1 MAGAHLTRAHATGG
15 RQTASVVE
23 ALERIAYGAV
33 AVTTR
38 ALTAVGVELTFPQWR
53 VLVVVGNRTEGL
65 SVSEVAE
72 RLGSEL
78 SPTSRL
84 VARMARRGYVTLE
97 KDPADRRV
105 TRVALTDAGRALRHA
120 VVAHRRTLI
129 EAVVME
135 SPDIG
140 PDAVEAMRRLGEGFR
155 RYR

>member
-1 MAGAHLTRAHATGG
+1 MAGGQPAV
-15 RQTASVVE
+15 SVIE

-38 ALTAVGVELTFPQWR
+38 ALAAVGVELTFPQWR
-53 VLVVVGNRTEGL
+53 VLVVVGNRPEGL

-105 TRVALTDAGRALRHA
+105 TRVVLTEPGQTLRRA
-120 VVAHRRTLI
+120 VVAHRRMLI
-129 EAVVME
+129 EAVVTDVVDDGE
-135 SPDIG
+135 VSPG
-140 PDAVEAMRRLGEGFR
+140 AVEDMRRLGEGFR